1 MPGKGDGVRPF
12 PPRLGGSVRELEFVG
27 MGAGDLGCPDGQ
39 RCAESQLP
47 GGGGAAAA
55 NCCLL
60 PEMPVLRGLAWG
72 LFIAGGGAKQ
82 LPAWPHV
89 EGAWT
94 AAGLGRGMLE
104 FYHRGGPQCPSG
116 SVLAALGGGWLGMGR
131 TRPMAALCPPPES
144 QTCLSPPSSV
154 SHGSCYCVSGL
165 YLGCHRA
172 CFHVYVLRLVLCCP

>member
-1 MPGKGDGVRPF
+1 
-12 PPRLGGSVRELEFVG
+12 

-60 PEMPVLRGLAWG
+60 LEMPVLRGLAWG
-72 LFIAGGGAKQ
+72 LFIAGGAKQ

-104 FYHRGGPQCPSG
+104 FYHRGGASVPLGLCSRCP
-116 SVLAALGGGWLGMGR
+116 GR
-131 TRPMAALCPPPES
+131 
-144 QTCLSPPSSV
+144 
-154 SHGSCYCVSGL
+154 
-165 YLGCHRA
+165 
-172 CFHVYVLRLVLCCP
+172 RLVGDGESKTHGCALPLTRVPDLLVPPQQCVPWLLLLRVRAVPGVPQGLLPCLCAEAGLVLSLRQGSPVSPVPAW